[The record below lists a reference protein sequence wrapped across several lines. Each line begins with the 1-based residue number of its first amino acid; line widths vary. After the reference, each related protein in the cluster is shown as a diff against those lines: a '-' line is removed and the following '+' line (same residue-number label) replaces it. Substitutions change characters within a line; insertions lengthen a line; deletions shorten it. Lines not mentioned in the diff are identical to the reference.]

1 MTTETIGQPD
11 RYPLSST
18 QQFWCNG
25 DRGDDA
31 GTFSPRFLSTRAVR
45 IFGQLDLNALQQAL
59 NDLVERH
66 EILRTVIVRNAEP
79 KYQQVRPPA
88 PVPLEVRDVVP
99 IAGQSRDV
107 QAQTVAQEAIRSSL
121 DPGAPPLLRAILRR
135 FDDNDSI
142 LVLITHH
149 TAADGWSMQLLLR
162 DLSALYATR
171 LTGCPDALPPARQY
185 REFVAWEHT
194 RISGPATGD
203 AITYWREKLRGGQV
217 FTLPTDRPIPGV
229 HTRPYSTS
237 YFAVDTD
244 VVAAAEELAR
254 TMRCSVFMV
263 LMAAFSVLAYEITG
277 TTGPVFR
284 TFSNGRNAVEVQ
296 DVVGSVMNVLPLRT
310 DIRECMTFREI
321 VASTRRTCLEAYSYE
336 IPIGHIAKELPSL
349 TRPQS
354 DPMLCP
360 FFLSM
365 SQPQLGDNEFQFG
378 DRSYHMRKWEIDEA
392 ESPELPRGCA
402 WTMDILPSGELT
414 GNVLYNTDEIEET
427 TAVGWVSRYRQILA
441 AAVSAPDC
449 EWRTLRRRRHPAA

>member
-99 IAGQSRDV
+99 IASQSRDV
-107 QAQTVAQEAIRSSL
+107 QAQAVAQEAIRSNM
-121 DPGAPPLLRAILRR
+121 DPRTLPLLRAILSR

-149 TAADGWSMQLLLR
+149 TAADGWSMQVLLR
-162 DLSALYATR
+162 DLSALYAAR
-171 LTGCPDALPPARQY
+171 LTGCPDILPPATQY
-185 REFVAWEHT
+185 REFVAWEQACIT
-194 RISGPATGD
+194 EPATGA
-203 AITYWREKLRGGQV
+203 AITYWREKLRGGQI
-217 FTLPTDRPIPGV
+217 FMLPTDRPIPRV
-229 HTRPYSTS
+229 HTRSYSTS
-237 YFAVDTD
+237 YFTVDTD
-244 VVAAAEELAR
+244 VVAAADELAR
-254 TMRCSVFMV
+254 SMRGSVFMV
-263 LMAAFSVLAYEITG
+263 LMAAFSVLAHEITG

-284 TFSNGRNAVEVQ
+284 TFSSGRHAVETQ
-296 DVVGSVMNVLPLRT
+296 DVVGSIMNVLPLRT
-310 DIRECMTFREI
+310 DIRECTTFREI
-321 VASTRRTCLEAYSYE
+321 VASTRRTCVDAYSYE
-336 IPIGHIAKELPSL
+336 IPIVHIAKELPGL
-349 TRPQS
+349 TQPRP

-365 SQPQLGDNEFQFG
+365 SQFQFG
-378 DRSYHMRKWEIDEA
+378 DRSYQVRKWVIDEA
-392 ESPELPRGCA
+392 ESSELPRGCA

-414 GNVLYNTDEIEET
+414 GNMLYNTDEIDER
-427 TAVGWVSRYRQILA
+427 TAVGWVSSYRRILA
-441 AAVSAPDC
+441 AAVRAPDC
-449 EWRTLRRRRHPAA
+449 EWRTLQRRRRPAA